1 MKYLIVVKTGNVS
14 GAGTDAN
21 VSVQLRGSKGAT
33 SPVLLDTPDHN
44 DFERYQQDAFHF
56 IANDV
61 GDIHTITIG
70 HDNSGAASGW
80 FRADRLSLKSW
91 KEQDLRRRKYRSW
104 LCSVM
109 VWWVHV
115 RNLDGPETAG
125 GPTGFTERK
134 GVFHDD

>member
-1 MKYLIVVKTGNVS
+1 MKYVIVVKTGNVS
-14 GAGTDAN
+14 GIGTDAN
-21 VSVQLRGSKGAT
+21 VSVQLRGSKGAA
-33 SPVLLDTPDHN
+33 SPLLLDTPDHN

-56 IANDV
+56 VANDV

-70 HDNSGAASGW
+70 HDNSAPASGW
-80 FRADRLSLKSW
+80 FRAGRLSWKSW

-109 VWWVHV
+109 VWRVRV

-125 GPTGFTERK
+125 ILAGTYRRSHR
-134 GVFHDD
+134 VH